1 MACDCL
7 GRDIVRD
14 DTAGNTTGDR
24 PLKPVPL
31 LEFLR
36 IFWRL
41 ASPYW
46 RSAERRVAW
55 ALLCAVVALN
65 LASVYMLVQVNAW
78 YNDFYNAIQA
88 YDQPGFVALLWY
100 FLLLA
105 AIYILIVVYQLYLT
119 QMLQVRW
126 RRWLT
131 ARYTDRWLS
140 GQTFYRMQLA
150 DGASGVGT
158 DNPDQRISEDV
169 RLMCEQT
176 LDLGLG
182 LMNAIVTLASF
193 VVVLWM
199 LSGPATITLAG
210 AEFTVPGY
218 MVWAALAYAAI
229 GTWLANLIGR
239 PLVRLSFDQQR
250 HEADFRYGLM
260 RLRENS
266 ESVALYRGEPGERAR
281 MGERFGEVF
290 ANYLRLMRRQKKL
303 TWFSNGYNQL
313 ATVFPFVVSAPRYF
327 AKEIQL
333 GGLMQIASAFGQV
346 HGSLSYLINAYPAI
360 AAWKATVDRLTGFEA
375 RLVAS
380 EQQSVGA
387 DRFTFDESDTA
398 GRVGSMALA
407 ARGLDVALP
416 DGRLLVAGLDL
427 EIPAGD
433 AVLVSGSSGTGKST
447 LLRALAGIW
456 PYGNGSVRLPPRGR
470 ILFLPQRPY
479 LPLGTLREAICYP
492 GTPVPGDPWFDAV
505 LERCGLEHLRD
516 RLDQQDLWAQVLSG
530 GEQQRIAFARAL
542 LVGPA
547 LLFLDESTS
556 ALDEA
561 AEAALY
567 ALLLQTLPG
576 TTIVSIGHR
585 STLRRWHRSSL
596 TALGNGR
603 WERSRAAVA

>member
-1 MACDCL
+1 L
-7 GRDIVRD
+7 Q
-14 DTAGNTTGDR
+14 
-24 PLKPVPL
+24 PVPL

-46 RSAERRVAW
+46 RSDERRPAW
-55 ALLCAVVALN
+55 ALLGAVVALN
-65 LASVYMLVQVNAW
+65 LASVFMMVQVNAW

-105 AIYILIVVYQLYLT
+105 AVYILIVVYQLYLT

-140 GQTFYRMQLA
+140 GQTFYRMQLL
-150 DGASGVGT
+150 DGAALPAGAGGAGAGT

-176 LDLGLG
+176 LELGLG

-193 VVVLWM
+193 VVVLWT
-199 LSGPATITLAG
+199 LSGPANLALGGIEIT
-210 AEFTVPGY
+210 VHGY

-229 GTWLANLIGR
+229 GTWLANRIGR

-266 ESVALYRGEPGERAR
+266 ETVALYRGEPGERAR
-281 MGERFGEVF
+281 MRERFGEVF
-290 ANYLRLMRRQKKL
+290 ANYLRLMKRQKKL

-327 AKEIQL
+327 AREIQL

-346 HGSLSYLINAYPAI
+346 HGALSYLINAYPAI

-380 EQQSVGA
+380 EQRSARA
-387 DRFTFDESDTA
+387 DRFACEEDDQA
-398 GRVGSMALA
+398 GRGGRTVLST
-407 ARGLDVALP
+407 RGLDVDLP
-416 DGRLLVAGLDL
+416 DGRRLVAGLELD
-427 EIPAGD
+427 IPAGD
-433 AVLVSGSSGTGKST
+433 AVLVSGASGSGKST

-456 PYGNGSVRLPPRGR
+456 PYAGGKVRLPPRGR
-470 ILFLPQRPY
+470 VLFLPQRPY

-492 GTPVPGDPWFDAV
+492 GTPVPDDPRFDAV
-505 LERCGLEHLRD
+505 LDRCGLAHLRD
-516 RLDQQDLWAQVLSG
+516 RLDAQDLWAQVLSG

-542 LVGPA
+542 LLQPT

-561 AEAALY
+561 AESSLY
-567 ALLLQTLPG
+567 TLLQQALPG

-585 STLRRWHRSSL
+585 STLRQWHRSGL
-596 TALGNGR
+596 VACGDGR
-603 WERSRAAVA
+603 WTRTEPTAA

>member
-1 MACDCL
+1 
-7 GRDIVRD
+7 
-14 DTAGNTTGDR
+14 
-24 PLKPVPL
+24 LKPVPL

-46 RSAERRVAW
+46 RSAERRSAW
-55 ALLCAVVALN
+55 ALLSAVVALN
-65 LASVYMLVQVNAW
+65 LASVLMLVQVNRW

-105 AIYILIVVYQLYLT
+105 AVYILIVVYQLYLT

-140 GQTFYRMQLA
+140 GQIFYRMQLLD
-150 DGASGVGT
+150 DGAAGATAGAAGAGT

-193 VVVLWM
+193 VVVLWT
-199 LSGPATITLAG
+199 LSGPAAFVLGGIEIT
-210 AEFTVPGY
+210 VHGY

-229 GTWLANLIGR
+229 GTWLANRIGR

-266 ESVALYRGEPGERAR
+266 ETIALYRGEPGERSR
-281 MGERFGEVF
+281 MRERFSEVF
-290 ANYLRLMRRQKKL
+290 ANYQRLMKRQKQL

-327 AKEIQL
+327 AREIQL

-375 RLVAS
+375 RLIAL
-380 EQQSVGA
+380 EQQSGSA
-387 DRFTFDESDTA
+387 DRFAHEEDDNA
-398 GRVGSMALA
+398 GRDGSTALA
-407 ARGLDVALP
+407 TRGLDVALP
-416 DGRLLVAGLDL
+416 DGRLLVAGLELD
-427 EIPAGD
+427 IPAGD
-433 AVLVSGSSGTGKST
+433 DVLISGASGSGKST

-456 PYGNGSVRLPPRGR
+456 PYGGGTVRLPPRAR
-470 ILFLPQRPY
+470 VLFLPQRPY

-492 GTPVPGDPWFDAV
+492 GTPVPGDPWFDTVMAS
-505 LERCGLEHLRD
+505 CGLAHLRA
-516 RLDQQDLWAQVLSG
+516 RLDERELWAQVLSG

-542 LVGPA
+542 LIRPT

-561 AEAALY
+561 AESTLY
-567 ALLLQTLPG
+567 ALLRQALPG
-576 TTIVSIGHR
+576 ATIVSIGHR
-585 STLRRWHRSSL
+585 STLRQWHRSTL
-596 TALGNGR
+596 VARGDGR
-603 WERSRAAVA
+603 WARGTMTSA